1 VFGEE
6 KEEKGLLEQ
15 RKKVVGS
22 VPSGVGKSDVW
33 LVVAKTVKARQLIV
47 AQRKG

>member
-1 VFGEE
+1 LE
-6 KEEKGLLEQ
+6 KKKKRKACLDRE
-15 RKKVVGS
+15 KKVVGS